1 MFTGIIQALGRIERV
16 ERRERGVHL
25 VVDAAAPVDAER
37 VGVGDSIAV
46 SGCCL
51 TVTAIDG
58 TRFEA
63 DLSEET
69 LARTANLDRCG
80 PVNLELA
87 LALGDRIGGHLVSG
101 HVDAVGTVVGIA
113 PVGESCELVVRAPRS
128 LAPCL
133 AYKGSVAVDGVS
145 LTINRVED
153 SPDGCDVA
161 INLIP
166 HTRAVTTLG
175 RLTAGQRV
183 NLEVDPLARYAE
195 RAISLMVLTPGAR
208 DT

>member
-1 MFTGIIQALGRIERV
+1 MFTGIIQAVGRIERV
-16 ERRERGVHL
+16 ERREPGMHL
-25 VVDAAAPVDAER
+25 RVEAVAPVDAAR
-37 VGVGDSIAV
+37 LNVGDSVAV
-46 SGCCL
+46 NGCCL
-51 TVTAIDG
+51 TVTAVEG

-63 DLSEET
+63 DLSGET

-101 HVDAVGTVVGIA
+101 HVDAVGTVVGLA
-113 PVGESCELVVRAPRS
+113 PAGESRELIVRAPRS

-153 SPDGCDVA
+153 SELGCDIA

-166 HTRAVTTLG
+166 HTLAVTTLG
-175 RLTAGQRV
+175 RLAAGERV

-195 RAISLMVLTPGAR
+195 RAVSLMTPAPGAR
-208 DT
+208 ST